1 MAIDS
6 ALIGNNSTVY
16 VSKLSKYGTLLDV
29 CNVVKRK
36 TGKNGLDESIVMIF
50 ARQMIT
56 MIRHL
61 HAAHIIHADIKPD
74 NFLLM
79 EK

>member
-29 CNVVKRK
+29 CNVVKKK
-36 TGKNGLDESIVMIF
+36 TGKNGLEECIVMVL
-50 ARQMIT
+50 AKQMLS
-56 MIRHL
+56 MVRHL
-61 HAAHIIHADIKPD
+61 HDIKIIHADIKPD
-74 NFLLM
+74 NLLLM
-79 EK
+79 DK